1 MTGEPKY
8 QIGEVANRIGLSLRT
23 LRYYEEVG
31 VLEPSAR
38 TQGGFRLYTDR
49 DVDRLSLVKR
59 LKPLEF
65 SLDELRELLS
75 VRDRLA
81 RTDLDADERAELADR
96 LAAYAQA
103 AEQRCA
109 ALREQLT
116 AVEQVTATLHGEA
129 RREQRVLRSS
139 S

>member
-8 QIGEVANRIGLSLRT
+8 QIGEVANRVGLSLRT

-49 DVDRLSLVKR
+49 DVERLVLVKR

-65 SLDELRELLS
+65 SLDELRELLR

-81 RTDLDADERAELADR
+81 RSDLNADERSELADR
-96 LAAYAQA
+96 LAAYAEA
-103 AEQRCA
+103 AEQRCVT
-109 ALREQLT
+109 LREQMT
-116 AVEQVTATLHGEA
+116 AVEQVTATLRWQA
-129 RREQRVLRSS
+129 RREQDVLRSS
-139 S
+139 G

>member
-8 QIGEVANRIGLSLRT
+8 QIGEVANRVGLSLRT

-49 DVDRLSLVKR
+49 DVDRLALVKR

-75 VRDRLA
+75 VLDRLA
-81 RTDLDADERAELADR
+81 RPGLDAEERAELTDR
-96 LAAYAQA
+96 LAAYAEA

-109 ALREQLT
+109 ALRGQLT
-116 AVEQVTATLHGEA
+116 AVEQVTATLRGQAH
-129 RREQRVLRSS
+129 REQDVLGSS
-139 S
+139 R